1 MATTGFKELL
11 DRIKSEGESAREN
24 EADVIGGMTAILQLI
39 NVQVTT
45 QTVLMKMSVDKLTEM
60 NDQIKDLVKDLKRS
74 SQFAD
79 LKLADTVRKS
89 AESSKKGDAGKD
101 KEPEVLDLLS
111 LSGLTAGLIGAA
123 IGMVKGQLKAINFFS
138 GGLVAK
144 AVAALQSKILTVVD
158 DIGKSI
164 MNGFK
169 AIRNTIAASLI
180 VAAQILDFSKDS
192 KFLSIVTKIST
203 VLDYI
208 IKPFTQAYDVL
219 KGLITKGGKITSAFG
234 TISEYLGSFG
244 KTVGVVGKIVGKLFY
259 PITVIMT
266 LFDTIKGAIDG
277 YAEGGILGAL
287 EGAITGFFTS
297 LVTVPLD
304 LVKDLISWVAG
315 VFGFENFSAALDSF
329 SFTDLFTNFVGG
341 IFNTVR
347 GMFDSIGQIF
357 STDSTLT
364 ERIQGIFDL
373 LFAPIDAIKDLAA
386 SITDLLGLDGVSAAL
401 ESFDI
406 TKMVTDL
413 IDMISNFFADKF
425 KSIKELF
432 GLGDDTPEAPTTP
445 STTTPMY
452 GPDGTY
458 LGESEPVSSLP
469 APANTMVS
477 TAVQPTVESGEVT
490 ARQRLLSRQAEAVNK
505 TAAKATTNVVNA
517 PTVNNVGGS
526 TVNNNS
532 STNTVINTY
541 SNPSSALSSYSQFQP
556 AM

>member
-11 DRIKSEGESAREN
+11 DRIKSEGEMAREN
-24 EADVIGGMTAILQLI
+24 EVDAIGGMTAILQLI

-60 NDQIKDLVKDLKRS
+60 NDHIKDLVKDLKRS

-79 LKLADTVRKS
+79 LKLADSVRKT
-89 AESSKKGDAGKD
+89 ATQTGAPPTDNQETGI
-101 KEPEVLDLLS
+101 LDLLS

-123 IGMVKGQLKAINFFS
+123 IGAVQGQLKAINFFS

-164 MNGFK
+164 TNGFK

-192 KFLSIVTKIST
+192 KFLSIITKISNFIG
-203 VLDYI
+203 YI
-208 IKPFTQAYDVL
+208 TKPFIEAFSVIKEL
-219 KGLITKGGKITSAFG
+219 ATKSGKIAGVFK
-234 TISEYLGSFG
+234 TISDYLGLFG
-244 KTVGVVGKIVGKLFY
+244 RTVGVVGKIVGKLFY

-266 LFDTIKGAIDG
+266 AFETIKGAIDG

-297 LVTVPLD
+297 LVTKPLD

-341 IFNTVR
+341 IFNSVR

-373 LFAPIDAIKDLAA
+373 LFAPINAIKDLAA

-413 IDMISNFFADKF
+413 IDMISNFFADKL

-469 APANTMVS
+469 SPANTTLSSV
-477 TAVQPTVESGEVT
+477 TQPIVEPETVT
-490 ARQRLLSRQAEAVNK
+490 PRQRFLAQQAEKIKTEAVK
-505 TAAKATTNVVNA
+505 SSTNVLNA

-526 TVNNNS
+526 TTNNNS
-532 STNTVINTY
+532 SSTTIINAA
-541 SNPSSALSSYSQFQP
+541 PHSSLDPYAHVMP
-556 AM
+556 